1 MGERKTPEPFIVA
14 CDKFIYIEVIRNAAA
29 TGAPADEAW
38 DASRPS
44 LKPRRRDG
52 AVTAQGVP
60 QSVVDLIADSLSMI
74 ADEDGFAF
82 MGELGNL
89 ILRKHPDFDP
99 RNYGFQ
105 KLTQLVKSL
114 DRFEIDARPT
124 SNPHT
129 KHVYLRD
136 KEAE

>member
-1 MGERKTPEPFIVA
+1 M
-14 CDKFIYIEVIRNAAA
+14 
-29 TGAPADEAW
+29 
-38 DASRPS
+38 
-44 LKPRRRDG
+44 
-52 AVTAQGVP
+52 
-60 QSVVDLIADSLSMI
+60 IADSLSMI

-99 RNYGFQ
+99 RNDGFQ
-105 KLTQLVKSL
+105 RRTQLVKSL
-114 DRFEIDARPT
+114 DRFEIDARPA